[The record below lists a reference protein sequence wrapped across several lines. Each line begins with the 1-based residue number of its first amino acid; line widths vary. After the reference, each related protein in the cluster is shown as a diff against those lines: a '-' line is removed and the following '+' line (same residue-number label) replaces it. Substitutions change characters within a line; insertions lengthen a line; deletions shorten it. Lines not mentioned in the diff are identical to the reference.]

1 MDTERFA
8 SARSSATAR
17 LEARVAR
24 MESANQ
30 KLEEQCLAAAELLRL
45 RAMEKLIQS
54 KQAL

>member
-1 MDTERFA
+1 
-8 SARSSATAR
+8 
-17 LEARVAR
+17 